1 MKKAATERLGIT
13 VAGDQ
18 LDYPGKVTTCT
29 MELNT
34 VKIHLNSVLST
45 INAEYT
51 TMDLKDFYLNIP
63 MAQKEYT
70 RLKVEFIPKSF
81 MDKHNLWD
89 MVGNG
94 HVHIEIYKGMY
105 GPPQTGRLA
114 NNLLKKQLLPHRYY
128 K

>member
-1 MKKAATERLGIT
+1 MRIT
-13 VAGDQ
+13 VGGDHIH
-18 LDYPGKVTTCT
+18 YPGKVKPRTL
-29 MELNT
+29 ELNT

-51 TMDLKDFYLNIP
+51 TMDLKNFFLNIP